1 MMLFGKK
8 KISQEY
14 RERELSAVHRV
25 RVGNEREALWA
36 S

>member
-1 MMLFGKK
+1 MMLFGK

-14 RERELSAVHRV
+14 RERGLSAVPGV